1 MRRRQRRSS
10 LLATTCT
17 PDTRLSNDPMKFNL
31 CSIDSLL
38 HLACG
43 GIPVPLGSALHT
55 RLRYFDPQH
64 GHPGLRTDVAALVDR
79 LGNSQLIAAKH
90 YLQVTDEHFAKATH
104 NQTHSG
110 AEIGE
115 TEGKAVI
122 RPLRENEKGP
132 EFPGLSAAC
141 RLLHSLPVPP
151 VGLEP
156 TT

>member
-1 MRRRQRRSS
+1 
-10 LLATTCT
+10 
-17 PDTRLSNDPMKFNL
+17 MKFNL

-115 TEGKAVI
+115 TEGQAVI
-122 RPLRENEKGP
+122 RPLRGNEKGP
-132 EFPGLSAAC
+132 EFPGLSRPFSSVNFMA
-141 RLLHSLPVPP
+141 VPP
-151 VGLEP
+151 TGVEP
-156 TT
+156 VS

>member
-1 MRRRQRRSS
+1 
-10 LLATTCT
+10 
-17 PDTRLSNDPMKFNL
+17 MKFNL

-132 EFPGLSAAC
+132 EFPGLSRPFSSVSFMA
-141 RLLHSLPVPP
+141 VPP
-151 VGLEP
+151 TGVEP
-156 TT
+156 VS